1 MAYQGWTTI
10 GNHANGFESN
20 YSTHDGRMDSI
31 TGQFGNMTLDDGRR
45 RNAWGSYNGGVS
57 KRMKLRNQRKH
68 KTRSQRKRKTRGHRK

>member
-1 MAYQGWTTI
+1 MAYQGWTTT

-20 YSTHDGRMDSI
+20 YLSHADSMDRI
-31 TGQFGNMTLDDGRR
+31 TSQFGNMSLNDRR
-45 RNAWGSYNGGVS
+45 RDAWGSYNGGVS